1 MKKTQIALKD
11 DVIFAFNNK
20 KIHNLCKIVK
30 ILFSFTHKFPSFLE
44 GALWWRRATRIGHPN
59 GQSCW
64 NALGECTSF
73 SESTFI
79 VIQIPRYYN
88 WRWDIIGNYVFR
100 SFFLLSFTAIVLEF
114 RGCNH
119 FWGRKVVLWLFFPQ
133 YHGPTTTGSLFRK
146 RGSTGNLWGWWW
158 LYRR

>member
-73 SESTFI
+73 SDSTFI

-100 SFFLLSFTAIVLEF
+100 SFFLLSFTKRPLYWNFVDAIIP
-114 RGCNH
+114 GN
-119 FWGRKVVLWLFFPQ
+119 
-133 YHGPTTTGSLFRK
+133 YNISATPTPILCSQWCTSNR
-146 RGSTGNLWGWWW
+146 
-158 LYRR
+158 